1 MSEHNRPVISAAL
14 MRAQAEVAARSPSL
28 QDMLS
33 DTLVQEEVPTETAVP
48 VAKPKR
54 STKAKVV
61 D

>member
-14 MRAQAEVAARSPSL
+14 MRAQEEVAARSPSL

-33 DTLVQEEVPTETAVP
+33 DTLVQEEVPTDTPVP

>member
-33 DTLVQEEVPTETAVP
+33 DTLVQEEVPTETVVP

-54 STKAKVV
+54 STRAKVV